1 MSGKINKLLVVELN
15 KYLEKYKLN
24 LKCSKKDK
32 IQAITLNVLKQK
44 SVERTKHVMK
54 EVSSQLQDGDDLVD
68 RTVSDD
74 ELSYESDEDNS
85 SDDDD
90 DLVFKDFDEESEE
103 LSQLAHGLVVT
114 TRSGRSTGSWK
125 LAFTE

>member
-1 MSGKINKLLVVELN
+1 
-15 KYLEKYKLN
+15 
-24 LKCSKKDK
+24 
-32 IQAITLNVLKQK
+32 
-44 SVERTKHVMK
+44 MK

-74 ELSYESDEDNS
+74 DLSYESDEDNS
-85 SDDDD
+85 SDDD
-90 DLVFKDFDEESEE
+90 LVFKDFDEESVE

-114 TRSGRSTGSWK
+114 TRSGRSAGSWK

>member
-1 MSGKINKLLVVELN
+1 
-15 KYLEKYKLN
+15 
-24 LKCSKKDK
+24 
-32 IQAITLNVLKQK
+32 
-44 SVERTKHVMK
+44 MK

-74 ELSYESDEDNS
+74 DLSYESDEDNS

-90 DLVFKDFDEESEE
+90 DLVFKDFDEESVE

-114 TRSGRSTGSWK
+114 TRSGRSAGSWK